1 MKSYLSLSRGVYLK
15 QHALL
20 LFSLLLLIVFLL
32 IDFNIKKCCYDRIMV
47 YLNQFC
53 CCWSARLG
61 SIIIGWFN
69 IIFSASGIL
78 AIVIAFMEKSF
89 IQLLITELINDLE
102 HRHND
107 GLISEEAFEKE
118 LMFYANLSRTIPY
131 LLFVGLIMCIL
142 SVVTNISLLAG
153 VKRKQPLLL
162 IPWLVY
168 TILQV
173 GIQFGYSFGFSI
185 FCLSYGD
192 NEFGAV
198 NLVISILTLSVGVYF
213 WTIVN
218 SVRKDIRNI
227 TLGENNL

>member
-1 MKSYLSLSRGVYLK
+1 
-15 QHALL
+15 
-20 LFSLLLLIVFLL
+20 
-32 IDFNIKKCCYDRIMV
+32 MV

-131 LLFVGLIMCIL
+131 LLFIGLIMCIL

>member
-1 MKSYLSLSRGVYLK
+1 
-15 QHALL
+15 
-20 LFSLLLLIVFLL
+20 
-32 IDFNIKKCCYDRIMV
+32 MV

-61 SIIIGWFN
+61 SMIIGWFN

-102 HRHND
+102 HRYKD
-107 GLISEEAFEKE
+107 GLISEATYQRE
-118 LMFYANLSRTIPY
+118 LMFYANVSRTLPY
-131 LLFVGLIMCIL
+131 LLIVGLIMCIL
-142 SVVTNISLLAG
+142 SIVTNISLLTG
-153 VKRKQPLLL
+153 VQRKQSILV

-185 FCLSYGD
+185 FCLSSGD

-198 NLVISILTLSVGVYF
+198 NLFISILTLSVGVYF

-218 SVRKDIRNI
+218 SVRKDIRNA
-227 TLGENNL
+227 TMGENNL

>member
-1 MKSYLSLSRGVYLK
+1 MFILFYYYSSLYR
-15 QHALL
+15 
-20 LFSLLLLIVFLL
+20 L
-32 IDFNIKKCCYDRIMV
+32 IDFNTNKKCCNVRIMV
-47 YLNQFC
+47 YLNRFC

-61 SIIIGWFN
+61 SLIIGWFN

-102 HRHND
+102 HRYKD
-107 GLISEEAFEKE
+107 GLITKAAYQRE
-118 LMFYANLSRTIPY
+118 LMFYANISRTIPY
-131 LLFVGLIMCIL
+131 LLIVGLIMCIL
-142 SVVTNISLLAG
+142 SIITNISLLTG
-153 VKRKQPLLL
+153 VKRKQSMLL

-185 FCLSYGD
+185 FCLSSGD

-218 SVRKDIRNI
+218 SVRKDIRNA
-227 TLGENNL
+227 TMGENNL

>member
-1 MKSYLSLSRGVYLK
+1 MFILFYYYSSLC
-15 QHALL
+15 
-20 LFSLLLLIVFLL
+20 LL
-32 IDFNIKKCCYDRIMV
+32 IDFNRNKKCCIDRIMV

-61 SIIIGWFN
+61 SLIIGWFN

-102 HRHND
+102 HRYKD
-107 GLISEEAFEKE
+107 GLITEAAYQRE
-118 LMFYANLSRTIPY
+118 LMFYANISRTIPY
-131 LLFVGLIMCIL
+131 LLIVGLIMCIL
-142 SVVTNISLLAG
+142 CIVTNISLLTG
-153 VKRKQPLLL
+153 VKRKQSMLL

-185 FCLSYGD
+185 FCLSSGD

-218 SVRKDIRNI
+218 SVRKDIRNA
-227 TLGENNL
+227 TMGENNL